1 MKLSRNRRN
10 RLEDAA
16 LVVLLLVVA
25 VLLCGGYGYGEQNVK
40 KELVV
45 VTHVVSKG
53 ETLWTIAEKYITP
66 DRYMPEFI
74 EGIYELN
81 YDRVFV
87 EREKNGAPRKGVYP
101 GDRLEIRYWQ
111 VKNGEG

>member
-10 RLEDAA
+10 RLEAAA
-16 LVVLLLVVA
+16 LVVLLLIVA
-25 VLLCGGYGYGEQNVK
+25 VLLCGACSGEQNVK
-40 KELVV
+40 KELAV

-87 EREKNGAPRKGVYP
+87 EREKNGAPRKSVYP

-111 VKNGEG
+111 VKKD